1 MLKNSGQVQ
10 RFYSSFCDIE
20 RKVGWLL
27 IHRTHYSKL
36 EKILTFQQ
44 SRLYNYGF
52 CTSSISVSRLLSIL
66 QRINVHLIL
75 IFIWPHILILWV
87 IICHTIFSADISLPF
102 FLNIKGERSM
112 AMMMMIMMKS
122 RRNKTLT
129 SSTAILELVF
139 GTKNCIKHDCLL
151 LLTVIL
157 WLRWY
162 FHFVE
167 ETYESQNSYPSWH
180 GW

>member
-1 MLKNSGQVQ
+1 MLKNSGLVQ
-10 RFYSSFCDIE
+10 RFYSSFCDTE

-75 IFIWPHILILWV
+75 IFI
-87 IICHTIFSADISLPF
+87 
-102 FLNIKGERSM
+102 
-112 AMMMMIMMKS
+112 
-122 RRNKTLT
+122 
-129 SSTAILELVF
+129 
-139 GTKNCIKHDCLL
+139 
-151 LLTVIL
+151 
-157 WLRWY
+157 
-162 FHFVE
+162 
-167 ETYESQNSYPSWH
+167 
-180 GW
+180 